1 MLIYRTYHS
10 IKGTPAASTFF
21 LDFLEIFLSLYSV
34 AVPFSVGKWYHV
46 QTLWKIHV
54 QISITVDCFA
64 LNETVAGTNKFGKL
78 GILRQS
84 TAFSE
89 KKRRQIK
96 LHFQNRG
103 YALERKRSKR
113 SESFPFS
120 AR

>member
-1 MLIYRTYHS
+1 MIQLLCYFQSGNGIMCKFYGRFMC
-10 IKGTPAASTFF
+10 K
-21 LDFLEIFLSLYSV
+21 SV
-34 AVPFSVGKWYHV
+34 LQW
-46 QTLWKIHV
+46 I
-54 QISITVDCFA
+54 DCFA

-103 YALERKRSKR
+103 YAWKRKRRKR